1 MGGVVLSLRRALAGP
16 LVGLLLLPACFTPHT
31 AAKQEVADP
40 AAKVCHDLRTYG
52 YWSTLALG
60 DSIVAGAGASRPER
74 GWIQL
79 LSWKAEPGQTW
90 NMGLNGST
98 TAQHIPGGTEHWRVQ
113 VAQWAQPSLILM
125 DWRVNDEWAQYRLGD
140 SPPATVAAQY
150 QAVIASL
157 RSYSPDSSILVVNP
171 PYFSDTWLDDQ
182 LRSQGATAR
191 DYAAAIKQVAEDE
204 DVLYLD
210 LPWYFPSSV
219 GETDYI
225 GWYADSTHPADAG
238 HAVARTAL
246 EASIRARCA

>member
-1 MGGVVLSLRRALAGP
+1 MLRRALAV
-16 LVGLLLLPACFTPHT
+16 LLAGLLLVPACVTPHT
-31 AAKQEVADP
+31 VATQVEPDP
-40 AAKVCHDLRTYG
+40 AAKLCHDLRTYG

-79 LSWKAEPGQTW
+79 LEWKAQPGQMW

-98 TAQHIPGGTEHWRVQ
+98 TAQHVPGGTEHWRVQ

-125 DWRVNDEWAQYRLGD
+125 DWRVNDQWSQYYRGD
-140 SPPATVAAQY
+140 SPPATVALQY
-150 QAVIASL
+150 RAVIASL
-157 RSYSPDSSILVVNP
+157 RAYSPDSSILVVNP

-182 LRSQGATAR
+182 LRNQVPPATAR
-191 DYAAAIKQVAEDE
+191 DYAAAIKQVAQDMG
-204 DVLYLD
+204 VLYLN
-210 LPWYFPSSV
+210 LPQYFPSSV

-246 EASIRARCA
+246 EASIRAWCS